1 MCRRPASAA
10 ATSTLLPTIGCSCRA
25 PLTSVPVLEMSAVLV
40 VTKLQQQSLRVV
52 RLAAE
57 REQAERAEQAA
68 AQRMAKRRADDKA
81 HEKFARAALKQ
92 RATALRE
99 SWLRSEQ
106 ATERHQQPVEP
117 PLTLAI
123 ANLSDALAVAA
134 LPAVEEIPRCSVVD
148 ICRSLVLVLRALQFN
163 CNLRDLR
170 AAESCFRSWTQTSW
184 VDPVSRVAKKKP
196 RHGWTLEQYAQPGFA
211 VSYARKLHVPRV
223 AATRQ
228 LMLWLLEHAP
238 GLPDGHLSVGDLGA
252 GTCAACLGAHLA
264 VRDLVGE
271 GHPLTLHP
279 IDAASSSSRFHR
291 SFAALTRKVPFSKPP
306 PMPLASTS
314 SEYLVSTAG
323 NVDDLA
329 RSLFRQLDER
339 GARTPHILLA
349 SFVLHYLDAQ
359 ARDSFFTLL
368 GHLTPRPFI
377 LVIIKGVGLEQRPP
391 DWVRS
396 AFFGIHYFA
405 GERQPRVCEAHACL
419 ILPQLAPAAAQ
430 GEKEC
435 SHSLSYRDLPI
446 PVSLIRSVR
455 DISLIALDAHVIA
468 LISRTLVCTLCV
480 MCVLV
485 VCGSV
490 FRPIV

>member
-1 MCRRPASAA
+1 VGR
-10 ATSTLLPTIGCSCRA
+10 
-25 PLTSVPVLEMSAVLV
+25 
-40 VTKLQQQSLRVV
+40 
-52 RLAAE
+52 RLAA
-57 REQAERAEQAA
+57 
-68 AQRMAKRRADDKA
+68 
-81 HEKFARAALKQ
+81 
-92 RATALRE
+92 
-99 SWLRSEQ
+99 
-106 ATERHQQPVEP
+106 QPVEP

-148 ICRSLVLVLRALQFN
+148 IRRSLVLVLRALQFN

-323 NVDDLA
+323 SVDDLA
-329 RSLFRQLDER
+329 RSLFRQVWVYLSR
-339 GARTPHILLA
+339 PVNQALHRVSLL
-349 SFVLHYLDAQ
+349 
-359 ARDSFFTLL
+359 LL
-368 GHLTPRPFI
+368 
-377 LVIIKGVGLEQRPP
+377 
-391 DWVRS
+391 
-396 AFFGIHYFA
+396 
-405 GERQPRVCEAHACL
+405 
-419 ILPQLAPAAAQ
+419 
-430 GEKEC
+430 
-435 SHSLSYRDLPI
+435 HSL
-446 PVSLIRSVR
+446 
-455 DISLIALDAHVIA
+455 HVERA
-468 LISRTLVCTLCV
+468 SLCV
-480 MCVLV
+480 HIHMSDAYGPVPHRML
-485 VCGSV
+485 GAA
-490 FRPIV
+490 